1 MKKGRLASLYNSP
14 FLLLQGKGRGDW
26 LCKRGGASLQ
36 FSFSLCSFEGKGE
49 LIIKEGLTP
58 LLDTPYVIASRS
70 PPKADEGVA
79 ITS

>member
-1 MKKGRLASLYNSP
+1 MKKGGLASLYNSP
-14 FLLLQGKGRGDW
+14 FLLLQGKGRWDW

-58 LLDTPYVIASRS
+58 FLDTPMLLRAEARLRRT
-70 PPKADEGVA
+70 KAWQ
-79 ITS
+79 

>member
-1 MKKGRLASLYNSP
+1 MPLAM
-14 FLLLQGKGRGDW
+14 
-26 LCKRGGASLQ
+26 
-36 FSFSLCSFEGKGE
+36 
-49 LIIKEGLTP
+49 IKEGLTP